1 MIVELKRTDTYIP
14 EWNDNK
20 ELPETEQIKFLHKF
34 LGAADRKQYVYNKP
48 IEFSQSK
55 DIDQVSKLEIVT
67 DGQGIARKCVTSIEN
82 LSVNIDG
89 KTTAIEDIATFYK
102 YAFSDLA
109 AELEAYML
117 ECTAVVD
124 LKN

>member
-1 MIVELKRTDTYIP
+1 MIVELKRTDTFIP
-14 EWNDNK
+14 EWNGNK
-20 ELPETEQIKFLHKF
+20 ELPESEQIKFNHIF

-67 DGQGIARKCVTSIEN
+67 DGQGIARKCVKSIDN
-82 LSVNIDG
+82 LSVLVDG
-89 KTTAIEDIATFYK
+89 KTTEVEDIAGFYK

-117 ECTAVVD
+117 ECMAVVD